1 MQFEFKT
8 TPSNEMTRSQIIET
22 RVMKQTGEAIFN
34 RGRDAKGENM
44 SLGLPALEV
53 GFKATRNRKL

>member
-8 TPSNEMTRSQIIET
+8 NPSNEMTRSQIIET
-22 RVMKQTGEAIFN
+22 RVMKQTGEDIFN
-34 RGRDAKGENM
+34 RGRDVKGRSM